1 MFIFYIIVLLIL
13 SFRIDLFLTRFVRHD
28 EKWVPSRFGAQIWYT
43 KRLFVYLTCCNTT
56 TLFMRA
62 TLIKLT
68 RWTRPYLIQERD
80 SIVAFMSPRQW
91 GRHVFLMS
99 SHDDDRN
106 ELWNSAPCMFVAFLP
121 SSRTPSSV
129 TPYLRSH
136 KRKTWNSCHC
146 SFWINDL

>member
-1 MFIFYIIVLLIL
+1 MTCSWHGSFGTMKNGFHRVLAHKY
-13 SFRIDLFLTRFVRHD
+13 DTRNVY
-28 EKWVPSRFGAQIWYT
+28 SSIWHAVT
-43 KRLFVYLTCCNTT
+43 QHS